1 MDLATSEAGTYSTM
15 APEVRNQSQG
25 HKCSADMFSLGVL
38 LIQLLIG
45 HLPPANFYEAY
56 VYRSEF
62 KGKIS
67 QEIDRILIS
76 LLDHNPY
83 RRPSAA
89 DLLTRLASW
98 K

>member
-1 MDLATSEAGTYSTM
+1 M
-15 APEVRNQSQG
+15 APEVRDGSQG
-25 HKCSADMFSLGVL
+25 HTCSADIFSLGVL

-67 QEIDRILIS
+67 AEIDKILIS
-76 LLDHNPY
+76 LLDHNPNS
-83 RRPSAA
+83 RPSAKE
-89 DLLTRLASW
+89 LLNRLASW